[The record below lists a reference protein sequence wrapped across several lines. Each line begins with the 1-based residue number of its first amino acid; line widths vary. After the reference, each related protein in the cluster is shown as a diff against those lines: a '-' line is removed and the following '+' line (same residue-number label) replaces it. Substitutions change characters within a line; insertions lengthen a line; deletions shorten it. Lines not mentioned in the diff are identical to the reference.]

1 MHQSWVSRVNQV
13 DVRPSTRLSSDSL
26 RSPTALA
33 GHVIGPALA
42 AIQQVI
48 ALGNQSLVQL
58 AGEQGNALR
67 SGVMPEPMA
76 GHADLAAATG
86 AQHVFIEVRPRLA
99 VACSLYRCGHR
110 ASRSRTGE
118 SHHQTLAC
126 VHMY

>member
-1 MHQSWVSRVNQV
+1 MSGQSVRGKATRTALNINSGLRCPFQPRHLQLFDTSVSRVNQV

-67 SGVMPEPMA
+67 YGVMPE
-76 GHADLAAATG
+76 
-86 AQHVFIEVRPRLA
+86 
-99 VACSLYRCGHR
+99 
-110 ASRSRTGE
+110 
-118 SHHQTLAC
+118 
-126 VHMY
+126 